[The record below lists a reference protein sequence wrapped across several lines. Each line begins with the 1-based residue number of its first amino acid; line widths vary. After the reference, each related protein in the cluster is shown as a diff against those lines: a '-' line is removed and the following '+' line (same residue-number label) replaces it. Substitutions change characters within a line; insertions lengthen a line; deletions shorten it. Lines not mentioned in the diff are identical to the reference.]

1 MTKLEKDYALVVAE
15 NLRRLIY
22 EKQVEQKDIAK
33 VTGVSPASVSLWLSG
48 QRTPRMKH
56 IDALCK
62 FLGCT
67 RADIMEPSWKKREQK
82 EISDEQADLR
92 LFIFLP
98 HKKDP
103 RRSVSLWGLII
114 SLRFSWKSTR

>member
-22 EKQVEQKDIAK
+22 EKKVEQKDIAK
-33 VTGVSPASVSLWLSG
+33 VAGVSPASVSLWLSG

-82 EISDEQADLR
+82 EISDEQADLIR
-92 LFIFLP
+92 LTMTASS
-98 HKKDP
+98 DN
-103 RRSVSLWGLII
+103 VSLVLAMLKKLEGI
-114 SLRFSWKSTR
+114 T

>member
-1 MTKLEKDYALVVAE
+1 MTRLEQDYALIVAE
-15 NLRRLIY
+15 NLRNLIY

-62 FLGCT
+62 YLECT
-67 RADIMEPSWKKREQK
+67 RADIMEPSWKKRETK
-82 EISDEQADLR
+82 EISDEQADLIR
-92 LFIFLP
+92 LTMTASP
-98 HKKDP
+98 EN
-103 RRSVSLWGLII
+103 VSLVLAMLKKLEGI
-114 SLRFSWKSTR
+114 T